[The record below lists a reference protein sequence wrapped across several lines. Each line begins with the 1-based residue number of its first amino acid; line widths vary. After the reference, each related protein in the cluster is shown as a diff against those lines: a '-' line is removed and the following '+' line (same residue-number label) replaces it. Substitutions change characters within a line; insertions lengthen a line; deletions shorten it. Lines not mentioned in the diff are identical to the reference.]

1 MADNH
6 VMNTTVRLLGQL
18 DPSLAKSIQVAEK
31 NFKKMDKTA
40 FAVNAS
46 FVAMG
51 VVAAKALVNATQ
63 KAAAFEKQMSNVATL
78 LDGDVNKRISELNKE
93 VLKVSNST
101 GVATETLTD
110 GLYQVISAVG
120 DSADATKILTVAAKA
135 AKAGNAET
143 TESVNLLTAVT
154 KGYGDTSYE
163 AFEKASDLAF
173 QTVKLGQTTFPDL
186 AASIGAVIPMASAL
200 GLKQEELFG
209 GFATLTGVTGNA
221 SEVTTQ
227 LNGALK
233 GFMKP
238 SSDMAYVMKKLGY
251 ATGEEMLKAN
261 GLEKSL
267 LMLKQ
272 AVGNNDTAFANL
284 FTSIQGKKAV
294 LALAGA
300 QAENMATK
308 TKAMYEA
315 TGIAN
320 EAFKRQKDNV
330 ASLQEDVKNLLDN
343 GLTQLGLLV
352 LPVIK
357 SLLVALLPVL
367 EAVANNMDI
376 LIPII
381 AGVVAG
387 LTSFSI
393 IQSVVTLMNLWK
405 ASTIAATLANGGLV
419 AALKAVWVAMASNPV
434 GWVCIAIGALI
445 AIIVAL
451 VKHWDTVK
459 AAMIKVWE
467 VCKEVFGK
475 LGQFFKERF
484 VDVLLTALGPIG
496 LIIKGLVQI
505 GSKIGNAKKAAN
517 NNGEL
522 PKLAKGGF
530 TNGISIAG
538 EAGREAVISFDP
550 AYRSDN
556 ISTWLKAG
564 QMLGVSG
571 SGSSNSYNLGG
582 VTFSPNLYFTQK
594 MSDDEVV
601 QAIERSGGEFMD
613 MLEDR
618 IAQLSGVKYG
628 AVSNMY

>member
-1 MADNH
+1 MSDNH
-6 VMNTTVRLLGQL
+6 IMNTTVRLLGQL
-18 DPSLAKSIQVAEK
+18 DPSLAKSIQTAEK

-40 FAVNAS
+40 FAVNAT
-46 FVAMG
+46 FVG
-51 VVAAKALVNATQ
+51 LGVAAAKILVDATQ
-63 KAAAFEKQMSNVATL
+63 KAATFEKQMSNVATL
-78 LDGDVNKRISELNKE
+78 LDGDVNKRIGELNKE

-143 TESVNLLTAVT
+143 AESVNLLTAVT
-154 KGYGDTSYE
+154 KGYGDTSYQ

-294 LALAGA
+294 LAIAGA
-300 QAENMATK
+300 QAEKMAAK

-330 ASLQEDVKNLLDN
+330 ESLQEDVKNLLDN
-343 GLTQLGLLV
+343 GLTQLGMVV

-357 SLLVALLPVL
+357 SLLVAFLPVL
-367 EAVANNMDI
+367 EAVADHMDI

-381 AGVVAG
+381 AGVLTG
-387 LTSFSI
+387 LTTFSI
-393 IQSVVTLMNLWK
+393 LQSVITLMNLWK

-419 AALKAVWVAMASNPV
+419 AALKAVWLAMTTNPI
-434 GWVCIAIGALI
+434 GWICVAIGALI
-445 AIIVAL
+445 SIIILL
-451 VKHWDTVK
+451 VQHWATVK
-459 AAMIKVWE
+459 EAMIKVWD
-467 VCKEVFGK
+467 VCREVFSN
-475 LGQFFKERF
+475 LGTWFKEHF

-496 LIIKGLVQI
+496 LIIRGITTI
-505 GSKIGNAKKAAN
+505 GSKIAGIQKAKKST
-517 NNGEL
+517 EDL

-538 EAGREAVISFDP
+538 EAGREAVISFNP

-564 QMLGVSG
+564 QMLGVAG
-571 SGSSNSYNLGG
+571 TGSSNSFNLGG

-594 MSDDEVV
+594 MSDDEV
-601 QAIERSGGEFMD
+601 IEAVERAGSEFMD
-613 MLEDR
+613 MIRDKME
-618 IAQLSGVKYG
+618 QLSGVSYSSATNKY
-628 AVSNMY
+628 